1 MPSPRSHYLSSVLHD
16 LLADLARDE
25 LRAQERA
32 AQLEAQLRLA
42 QEATTCS
49 SMHTIRRMQSSLA
62 RAVLHAYASVRPT
75 EPSSMMAEPL
85 MAEPLP
91 HTASMEAFALWMQ
104 ELLSDR
110 VRMDVN
116 QTPIELPRPTSAS
129 GSELQLSE
137 QLGGALRAARL
148 EGALSST
155 RSMSQKM
162 VQDLLTG
169 LAKTFVET
177 YLRRIGGSPG
187 DVDMLLATN
196 EWQHLLTE
204 SSAAFVTR
212 RARLKLMDPGTHAV
226 SIPILDPYFWVA
238 DDEDDPSSTADP
250 SGQGNLLSRASVSSL
265 WSAPEGA
272 WRAEG
277 SWADERP
284 FGSPLHPRRPASAV
298 VMSRTPTRVVSLADV
313 WSTSSMP
320 RIPKPRT
327 LSTDVRD
334 KCTPLLLSPYQ
345 TWRNARSPT
354 LIKQPNKQR
363 ADKVHVLGQG
373 QRDGSTVVADRP
385 QRLQTGSK
393 RISDG
398 ITQALDGP
406 ILEQLALGCLEVAT
420 DKVTASMAEKQFI
433 DGELTRTRDAL
444 PAESQE
450 SDQRVRQGV
459 RVEDQAVNLMFS
471 AGARVSQSRTPPPSP
486 GEKQPISPFLKRAS
500 SVPLLVKAEQKG
512 EKDKKLCHEHNVLS
526 RTASTLSESIAATR
540 AASRLAGGRPAA
552 AMPPG
557 GKDQGGSQ
565 SWQTLQGKPYDETRN
580 GRRSL
585 PGRRSPPPSETK
597 PTQPKVLL
605 EDYIAKR
612 VALGLPEPMS
622 TKSPKVL
629 LEEYLAQKA
638 LKRASTMGVLML
650 MTTSPTVTELDSR
663 LESNRAEGIDRV
675 IVLVRLQTRLRG
687 WCARHRRDKVTL
699 LVARQEAAKR
709 VLTSWAK
716 RRYLRSSIWRLWH
729 RQMAAAV
736 ETIMQRFTEAY
747 DPTLSEDEVARKGLR
762 RVDALAMLKKGLGRQ
777 HENAHAIADAL
788 EEYCKLGGVDAKV
801 KRGAERFL
809 NALGADLPENS
820 HLPAM
825 RRMYKK
831 DQPHA
836 LRIFFSST
844 FRDMDGEREFFAR
857 RYAAELRTLARAQ
870 GVFVTFVDL
879 GAGSTPHAESS
890 QEEVVH
896 IGFKLLKQSRY
907 FVHFIGS
914 RYGWRPSIEEL
925 KKDTVQEFDCLR
937 TYIPGRSI
945 TEVEVVYGALGWG
958 PQSAC
963 SPKNAF
969 FYIRS
974 NKFCNNIPLKAKD
987 DYVDGDPCVQSRLA
1001 DLKLRIRARAAESNK
1016 HHGKAISGASLP
1028 FVECC
1033 RDYERPEDFAKLLF
1047 DDLRAAILRD
1057 YPEKKIFSALDEQFM
1072 RHIQVASQHCDV
1084 YVGHESVQQQI
1095 DEYIASAGT
1104 TGPRTP
1110 LILAG
1115 IAGSG
1120 KSAALAN
1127 WLFRTSI
1134 VGFVFPHFCSATE
1147 TSNSHDGILLRL
1159 ASELKRSF
1167 GFEHDLPADKDE
1179 LIELIPKWVT
1189 LACTSTPVVVIL
1201 DGIDQLAE
1209 TEARA
1214 LAWLPNALPRN
1225 FSLLLSTSNDPL
1237 VLKSCASRG
1246 WNNIIT
1252 MPKLSVA
1259 DQDKLTADLLAWH
1272 NTTLESHL
1280 LLMLT
1285 KTTKTTSPLFLRMA
1299 IELLVVNDVATE
1311 NSTTDGFS
1319 LQSLLSSCLQRPS
1332 ASELAKFVLL
1342 RLETRYGKQL
1352 IQSVFSYLEA
1362 SRFGMSEVEM
1372 IELLKMNQADWC
1384 FLFTAIRTLLCES
1397 VGLLIISGRVMRQA
1411 VRKRYFLDEAYV
1423 VAIHRELID
1432 FFRTL
1437 SSSTM
1442 SDSVRIRCCTELPFH
1457 MIHAHELDMLSDY
1470 LLDVGRVRHLLMDS
1484 CLSRELTS
1492 LWAQI
1497 GSDRVQQHGSQYVD
1511 SLAQCEKEL
1520 RKEMATSFKMLGQSR
1535 KDIKHASLELLARI
1549 AGHLGSFLCESYQ
1562 YHAAAALHKRAIE
1575 IDRGLIDDFGE
1586 RVPEGFRLLANTQSL
1601 MGAYVDAISNYFMAA
1616 GIYAHC
1622 AKTQPSARIEYA
1634 QTLFEIAGVARYVE
1648 EETVVTVSGEN
1659 VFLKDKAR
1667 RQCLSALRT
1676 FQDVLGDHSPRVR
1689 IKRSSATD

>member
-104 ELLSDR
+104 ELLSDG

-155 RSMSQKM
+155 RSMSQKI

-177 YLRRIGGSPG
+177 YLRRFGGSPG

-212 RARLKLMDPGTHAV
+212 RARLELMDPGTHAV

-298 VMSRTPTRVVSLADV
+298 
-313 WSTSSMP
+313 
-320 RIPKPRT
+320 
-327 LSTDVRD
+327 
-334 KCTPLLLSPYQ
+334 

-354 LIKQPNKQR
+354 LNKQPNKQR
-363 ADKVHVLGQG
+363 ADK
-373 QRDGSTVVADRP
+373 
-385 QRLQTGSK
+385 
-393 RISDG
+393 
-398 ITQALDGP
+398 
-406 ILEQLALGCLEVAT
+406 
-420 DKVTASMAEKQFI
+420 
-433 DGELTRTRDAL
+433 
-444 PAESQE
+444 
-450 SDQRVRQGV
+450 
-459 RVEDQAVNLMFS
+459 
-471 AGARVSQSRTPPPSP
+471 
-486 GEKQPISPFLKRAS
+486 
-500 SVPLLVKAEQKG
+500 
-512 EKDKKLCHEHNVLS
+512 
-526 RTASTLSESIAATR
+526 
-540 AASRLAGGRPAA
+540 
-552 AMPPG
+552 
-557 GKDQGGSQ
+557 
-565 SWQTLQGKPYDETRN
+565 
-580 GRRSL
+580 
-585 PGRRSPPPSETK
+585 
-597 PTQPKVLL
+597 
-605 EDYIAKR
+605 
-612 VALGLPEPMS
+612 
-622 TKSPKVL
+622 
-629 LEEYLAQKA
+629 
-638 LKRASTMGVLML
+638 
-650 MTTSPTVTELDSR
+650 
-663 LESNRAEGIDRV
+663 
-675 IVLVRLQTRLRG
+675 TRLRG

-699 LVARQEAAKR
+699 LVARQEAAKQ

-831 DQPHA
+831 EQPHA

-896 IGFKLLKQSRY
+896 IGFKQLKQSRY

-1147 TSNSHDGILLRL
+1147 TSNSHDGILPRL

-1299 IELLVVNDVATE
+1299 IELLVVNNVATE

-1332 ASELAKFVLL
+1332 ASELAN
-1342 RLETRYGKQL
+1342 
-1352 IQSVFSYLEA
+1352 YLEA

-1442 SDSVRIRCCTELPFH
+1442 SDSIRIRCCTELPFH

-1484 CLSRELTS
+1484 SLSRELTS
-1492 LWAQI
+1492 LWAQV

-1520 RKEMATSFKMLGQSR
+1520 RKEIATSFKMLGQSR
-1535 KDIKHASLELLARI
+1535 KDIKHASLDLLARI

-1562 YHAAAALHKRAIE
+1562 YHCAAALHKRAIE

-1648 EETVVTVSGEN
+1648 EETVVTLAPVLVRLAYLFYGLGPEEQEQARQYAEDAKKLCKDAESSDRTDERFDSTMAEATH
-1659 VFLKDKAR
+1659 VLAEILEDLALAHIRMRFDVVQEPIPPLDDKADDERISSGWTWPEGTIGDMLFAVLIPATTVAGHVVEFLRNLRDPKGGTDDEEAIDAMLVCALEIR
-1667 RQCLSALRT
+1667 RRKNGRGHVHVAHCLIRRAELLWNQSKYAEIIELYTEASKIFEDAAGTPKCKPVAQLASWMTVAHMNNNNFKRAEEEHKRAEELASQVFGLGSVAEATKHISATAVIATSWESYRVMMDKVRIYTSMALNFKLQAGNTPSAAREAMLERFGKLKAKAERHEAQARIVRDT
-1676 FQDVLGDHSPRVR
+1676 LLKEDFIDDVLPHLSHYAPIHREFAGTQAHVQKRVVAKAASPPSGSGSLP
-1689 IKRSSATD
+1689 KPSPASSPKSTRNTVTR